1 MRNKATK
8 SLIFS
13 GSRSASSAVESAD
26 GIDIG
31 DGVALLGNWPGE
43 LDLQITSRLVDLN
56 AIVLAETVQEHDSL
70 PEHAIPT
77 AATVSGLRYFH
88 ANPNKAWELGRI
100 GGKSKRSAASESVDP
115 LPKLETAMAVRDA
128 VAQLIADVYAGKLHP
143 RVAAGLAPLLN
154 LQLRAIE
161 TTGLERR
168 MAKLEKLLAET
179 QAEEGL
185 GKEPGVL

>member
-1 MRNKATK
+1 
-8 SLIFS
+8 
-13 GSRSASSAVESAD
+13 
-26 GIDIG
+26 
-31 DGVALLGNWPGE
+31 
-43 LDLQITSRLVDLN
+43 
-56 AIVLAETVQEHDSL
+56 
-70 PEHAIPT
+70 
-77 AATVSGLRYFH
+77 
-88 ANPNKAWELGRI
+88 
-100 GGKSKRSAASESVDP
+100 
-115 LPKLETAMAVRDA
+115 MAVRDA

-154 LQLRAIE
+154 LQLRAME

>member
-31 DGVALLGNWPGE
+31 DGVCLLGNWPGE

-100 GGKSKRSAASESVDP
+100 GEKANALLLLKASIRYP
-115 LPKLETAMAVRDA
+115 NWKPRWRCETPW
-128 VAQLIADVYAGKLHP
+128 LS
-143 RVAAGLAPLLN
+143 
-154 LQLRAIE
+154 
-161 TTGLERR
+161 
-168 MAKLEKLLAET
+168 
-179 QAEEGL
+179 
-185 GKEPGVL
+185 